1 MKNEMMSSGK
11 GKRKITLDPRTKL
24 ALLLMV
30 ATFVLGGAGGNELIW
45 ARILL
50 AIIPAILL
58 LFSGKVKA
66 FFVFEMLF
74 LAGCLL
80 QYYLLGK
87 LSGFFNFLVL
97 ATAGIL
103 SQFIPGLMMGYYTVT
118 TTTVSE
124 FVAAMERMHMPK
136 QIVIP
141 LSVMFAAASVVKYQI
156 TMLQCEAGYYTA
168 CGKRIEIAE
177 HMRYLPMGYFNQNSL
192 GQITNITTNTM
203 EQLADVATRVVM
215 MTTGGVL
222 TSSVIT
228 VMMLIFDIRI
238 GFIAMVGMVL
248 FFTVNSFLQRKSKA
262 LAPVKAASDEFVV
275 EKVLE
280 YVQGISE
287 VRSYN
292 LTGCASKELNEAI
305 DKNRDINTTME
316 LKTVPWMQL
325 QSIILKLMGVAI
337 ILTSCG
343 FYLAGSMTLQN
354 CIGMIICSF
363 LVFESLGSAGNY
375 STLLRVVDISVSKVE
390 NVMKIKEMDIDGK
403 DIIPKNF
410 DIDVENVDFYYDE
423 NHAEDAKIINHL
435 SVHIPERT
443 TTAIVG
449 PSGGGKTTLCHLISR
464 FWDVSNG
471 NISLGGENVRNY
483 SVDSLMKNFSFV
495 FQNVYLFED
504 TIANNIRFGQP
515 EASMELVMD
524 AAKKACCHDFIM
536 ELPNGYDTVIGEGG
550 TSLSGGEKQRISIAR
565 AIMKDAP
572 VIILDEATANVD
584 PENEKELMSAIEA
597 LTKEKTILMIAH
609 RLKTVEH
616 ADQILV
622 LDKGQIVQQGRH
634 SELLKQ
640 TGIYRKFILEREEA
654 VGWKI

>member
-1 MKNEMMSSGK
+1 MLRIL
-11 GKRKITLDPRTKL
+11 KRFFDFCGAENKKKFYKALFL
-24 ALLLMV
+24 GVVFALLEAV
-30 ATFVLGGAGGNELIW
+30 K
-45 ARILL
+45 
-50 AIIPAILL
+50 IPAILL
-58 LFSGKVKA
+58 LIDGAIKQNVTESLIVLCLG
-66 FFVFEMLF
+66 ML
-74 LAGCLL
+74 
-80 QYYLLGK
+80 
-87 LSGFFNFLVL
+87 
-97 ATAGIL
+97 
-103 SQFIPGLMMGYYTVT
+103 
-118 TTTVSE
+118 
-124 FVAAMERMHMPK
+124 VAS
-136 QIVIP
+136 
-141 LSVMFAAASVVKYQI
+141 LAAASVVKYQI

-262 LAPVKAASDEFVV
+262 LAPVKAAADEFVV

-375 STLLRVVDISVSKVE
+375 STLLRIVDLSVSKVE
-390 NVMKIKEMDIDGK
+390 NVMRIKEMDTDGK
-403 DIIPKNF
+403 NIIPKNF
-410 DIDVENVDFYYDE
+410 DIEVENVDFYYDE
-423 NHAEDAKIINHL
+423 N
-435 SVHIPERT
+435 
-443 TTAIVG
+443 
-449 PSGGGKTTLCHLISR
+449 
-464 FWDVSNG
+464 
-471 NISLGGENVRNY
+471 Y
-483 SVDSLMKNFSFV
+483 
-495 FQNVYLFED
+495 
-504 TIANNIRFGQP
+504 
-515 EASMELVMD
+515 
-524 AAKKACCHDFIM
+524 
-536 ELPNGYDTVIGEGG
+536 
-550 TSLSGGEKQRISIAR
+550 
-565 AIMKDAP
+565 
-572 VIILDEATANVD
+572 
-584 PENEKELMSAIEA
+584 
-597 LTKEKTILMIAH
+597 
-609 RLKTVEH
+609 
-616 ADQILV
+616 
-622 LDKGQIVQQGRH
+622 
-634 SELLKQ
+634 
-640 TGIYRKFILEREEA
+640 
-654 VGWKI
+654 